1 MQLRDMELRVLIPV
15 ASVLGALLLT
25 TVGLLIAIIIR
36 KRRQRRRAKEWQR
49 HGVIEDN
56 CSISWSDQ
64 GLTRGVSVRKGKLVR
79 SHSKRRLKSGT
90 EAAAESVG
98 GDNDNY
104 SIRPNMGSL
113 EFMNSIS
120 HITGRI
126 SPGIGRALSIGSHKT
141 STVNSV
147 KSRQVS
153 PLPTADGERRP
164 TLNIV
169 EISKRPSNASR
180 KKSSHSRSSSR
191 SNLYDTPVPED
202 MTLQGRDSILLP
214 SPPSSVHILTPTH
227 SRHSRQSHS
236 NSSFTFTPV
245 TPRASIS
252 LFPLSAP
259 PGQPRR
265 PSAAAQAASA
275 TLANHVFPGNMH
287 YSRRPSF
294 LQHSYSADRLPT
306 SPSTSAFDTG
316 KTTLADYADELAP
329 RPSSQGGGSRPKISQ
344 IHIPESNS
352 TSPRTPLSATKNS
365 SEPGSPNNNTPD
377 GSSQVRDFGNWGF
390 SGTTSADYHSNEGA
404 HFPTPYNEV
413 PRPQYTRAPSSA
425 VGNPLLGST
434 PPRKESFA
442 TYAQMRRESIK
453 RDSFGGAIPT
463 RRESHGPSMLR
474 RDSTASFLG
483 TTPPKFATGPRVYQQ
498 QNQLHLNPQT
508 QQRDSLVRTYSD
520 RSLQSSYSPTPNDQR
535 LHPMNMIP
543 SINESKSSILTV
555 SSTGSA
561 ASDGFTGNG
570 GLSPPPLQKASFEG
584 SRPDLIDS
592 MDLHLGAM
600 ASTKLH
606 HQKPPVTPPWQASGK
621 PFGVVEGHT
630 LATDKIPPNR
640 RLGTAFVPETA
651 AETGGIHSSPT
662 STITTATLTEASGE
676 GISPDRSNGVGFRH
690 R

>member
-1 MQLRDMELRVLIPV
+1 MELRVLIPV
-15 ASVLGALLLT
+15 ASVLGALLLV
-25 TVGLLIAIIIR
+25 TVGLLIAIVIR
-36 KRRQRRRAKEWQR
+36 KRRQRQRVKEWHR
-49 HGVIEDN
+49 HGVVEDN

-79 SHSKRRLKSGT
+79 SHSKRRLKGGAET
-90 EAAAESVG
+90 AAESVR

-104 SIRPNMGSL
+104 SLRPNMGTL

-141 STVNSV
+141 STVNSE

-153 PLPTADGERRP
+153 PLPRTDEENRP
-164 TLNIV
+164 TLNLV
-169 EISKRPSNASR
+169 DISKRPSNTSR

-191 SNLYDTPVPED
+191 SNLHDTPIPED
-202 MTLQGRDSILLP
+202 MTSQGRDSILLP
-214 SPPSSVHILTPTH
+214 SPPSSVHILTPTQ
-227 SRHSRQSHS
+227 SRHSRQSQS
-236 NSSFTFTPV
+236 NSSFTFTPA

-259 PGQPRR
+259 PGHPRR
-265 PSAAAQAASA
+265 PSAAAQAATA
-275 TLANHVFPGNMH
+275 TLASHVFPGNIH
-287 YSRRPSF
+287 GTRRPSF
-294 LQHSYSADRLPT
+294 LQHSFSADRLPT

-316 KTTLADYADELAP
+316 PTTLADYADEFAP
-329 RPSSQGGGSRPKISQ
+329 RPGSQGGGGRPKISQ

-352 TSPRTPLSATKNS
+352 TSPRAPLSATQNS
-365 SEPGSPNNNTPD
+365 SEPGSPDNIPD
-377 GSSQVRDFGNWGF
+377 GQSQVQNFQNWGF
-390 SGTTSADYHSNEGA
+390 SETMSADSNSNESG

-425 VGNPLLGST
+425 VGNPVLGNT
-434 PPRKESFA
+434 PPRKES
-442 TYAQMRRESIK
+442 YASYAHMRRESIK
-453 RDSFGGAIPT
+453 RDSFGGAIPL

-498 QNQLHLNPQT
+498 QNQLHPNPQP

-520 RSLQSSYSPTPNDQR
+520 RSLQSSYSPTPHDQR
-535 LHPMNMIP
+535 LHPMNIIP
-543 SINESKSSILTV
+543 SINESKSSIVTV

-561 ASDGFTGNG
+561 ASDSFAGNG

-584 SRPDLIDS
+584 SRTDLMDS
-592 MDLHLGAM
+592 MDLHLSAM

-606 HQKPPVTPPWQASGK
+606 HQKPPVTPPWQANGK
-621 PFGVVEGHT
+621 PFGTVEGHT
-630 LATDKIPPNR
+630 LAADNSPPNR
-640 RLGTAFVPETA
+640 RLGKAYVPDTVTENSEIPA
-651 AETGGIHSSPT
+651 SPT

-676 GISPDRSNGVGFRH
+676 GTSPNRSNGMGFRH